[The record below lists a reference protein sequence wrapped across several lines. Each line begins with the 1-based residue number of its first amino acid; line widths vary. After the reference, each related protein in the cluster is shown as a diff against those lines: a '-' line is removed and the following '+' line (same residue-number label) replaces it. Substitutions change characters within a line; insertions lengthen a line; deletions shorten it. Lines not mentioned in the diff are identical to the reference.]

1 MTTIK
6 LPWVGKTGQE
16 FAAKLVELTQ
26 AINKGPDY
34 ARWAMNAMA
43 FETGRTFAPDIRNK
57 ISGFTGL
64 IQFGPTQASELG
76 TTLPALA
83 EMTAVEQL
91 DYVFK
96 YLGRYASRVNSQS
109 DLYMTILW
117 PAAAGKADSTTLWTS
132 PSIQYRQNSGLDP
145 QGLGYVTK
153 GMAAAKVL
161 ALDTIG
167 MQAPNV
173 GEVDW

>member
-1 MTTIK
+1 MTTIQ
-6 LPWVGKTGQE
+6 LPWAGKTGTA
-16 FAAKLVELTQ
+16 FAARVVELTQ
-26 AINKGPDY
+26 ALNKGADF
-34 ARWAMNAMA
+34 ARWTMNAMA

-64 IQFGPTQASELG
+64 IQFGPTQAVELG

-83 EMTAVEQL
+83 EMSAVEQL

-96 YLGRYASRVNSQS
+96 YLGRYASRVKSQS
-109 DLYMTILW
+109 DLYMTVLW
-117 PAAAGKADSTTLWTS
+117 PAAAGQPDSTVLWRS
-132 PSIQYRQNSGLDP
+132 PAIQYRQNSGLDP

-167 MQAPNV
+167 MQSPNV